1 MGGVTQL
8 FKIAGLAFGMGA
20 LLKSTDSLFIWQDER

>member
-8 FKIAGLAFGMGA
+8 FKIAGLAIGMGA